1 MKNGLLIIALCLAAI
16 CNAQQMHLN
25 TQYIFNEMLLNPGA
39 TGTKVDYIPV
49 QINFRKQWTSF
60 PGSPTTQS
68 ISCHSEV
75 HKNFGFGGNVFNDNS
90 GPSRRTGLNVNG
102 AYHLK
107 LTGDKSKMIG
117 FGMGIS
123 LTQHVIDVNKLNTY
137 LPEDP
142 AVLRGYNN
150 QMVPDANIGVFY
162 KYSDKGFVG
171 LSAYNL
177 VQTNRDLFDFEIP
190 LYNPLV
196 RTYYL
201 LAGYDIKASDEIIVK
216 ASTLIQSIET
226 RTTQFDINAIVVY
239 KNFAW
244 LGLSYRN
251 KDAIGALAGCQVG
264 QLKLGY
270 SYDYTLSDIGKYS
283 SGSHEIFLELQIYN
297 KAGSGGSGNW
307 FKRSLRYA
315 PKI

>member
-1 MKNGLLIIALCLAAI
+1 MRNLVFLLLVMSAFVSS
-16 CNAQQMHLN
+16 AQQMHLN
-25 TQYIFNEMLLNPGA
+25 TQYIFNEMLVNPGA

-49 QINFRKQWTSF
+49 QVNFRKQWTSF

-75 HKNFGFGGNVFNDNS
+75 HNNFGFGGNVFNDNS
-90 GPSRRTGLNVNG
+90 GPSRRTGINVNG

-107 LTGDKSKMIG
+107 LTGDKSKYVS
-117 FGMGIS
+117 FGLGVS
-123 LTQHVIDVNKLNTY
+123 LTQHVIDVDKLHTY
-137 LPEDP
+137 LPDDP

-150 QMVPDANIGVFY
+150 QMVPDANFGAFY
-162 KYSDKGFVG
+162 KFSDKGYVG

-177 VQTNRDLFDFEIP
+177 VQTNRDLFDFELP
-190 LYNPLV
+190 LANPLV

-201 LAGYDIKASDEIIVK
+201 LGGYDFRAADNIIVK
-216 ASTLIQSIET
+216 ASTLIQAIET
-226 RTTQFDINAIVVY
+226 GTMQFDINGIVVY

-251 KDAIGALAGCQVG
+251 MDAIAALAGCQIG
-264 QLKLGY
+264 QVKLGY

-283 SGSHEIFLELQIYN
+283 NGSHEIFLEMQIYN
-297 KAGSGGSGNW
+297 KSGNGGSGNW